1 MRNPT
6 GKKLEK
12 IIFKLFDDASQGVDR
27 YNHND
32 SLWLI
37 FTNEMKWVV
46 EFTKDQTL
54 WYNYNFF
61 KNEMELIGLD
71 CVEDK
76 DFIQKWFESRF
87 LDIPKVEDTKTS
99 EGVLCGAVEDTIQ
112 NGVKHTVNQLSEQRL
127 SVEDTIQNGV
137 KHTLRQSLLCQM
149 DVEDTIQNGVKH
161 TELSKRDF
169 FPKDTVQNGVK
180 HTVNQLSEQRLSV
193 EDTVQNG
200 VKETI
205 GTLRRTAKWGVDDII
220 QNGVKNTVLK
230 TKLYFGQVED
240 TIQNGVKET
249 KSMCGK
255 RGGRVGNTIQNGVRH
270 TEDGDWLDGDE
281 RFEDII
287 KDGVKNLGAVDY
299 DNLKHVEGIIENGVK
314 ETYDDCSNNI
324 ARVEGII
331 RIGEKIS

>member
-61 KNEMELIGLD
+61 KDEMDLIGLD

-76 DFIQKWFESRF
+76 DLIKKWFESRF
-87 LDIPKVEDTKTS
+87 LGIPKVED
-99 EGVLCGAVEDTIQ
+99 AFDPFFDQDQYVEDTIQ
-112 NGVKHTVNQLSEQRL
+112 NGVKHTE
-127 SVEDTIQNGV
+127 EG
-137 KHTLRQSLLCQM
+137 LRPDDS

-161 TELSKRDF
+161 TQQYLTRCMMRVEDTIQNGVRHTAPDASTIVYAV
-169 FPKDTVQNGVK
+169 KDTIQNGVK
-180 HTVNQLSEQRLSV
+180 HTNAAYTLSILDV
-193 EDTVQNG
+193 EDTIQNGVRMTKSTIISQDSKVEDTIQNG

-220 QNGVKNTVLK
+220 QNGIK
-230 TKLYFGQVED
+230 D
-240 TIQNGVKET
+240 T

-255 RGGRVGNTIQNGVRH
+255 RGGRVGNTIQNGV
-270 TEDGDWLDGDE
+270 
-281 RFEDII
+281 
-287 KDGVKNLGAVDY
+287 
-299 DNLKHVEGIIENGVK
+299 K
-314 ETYDDCSNNI
+314 ETHDDCSNNI
-324 ARVEGII
+324 ARVEGIV
-331 RIGEKIS
+331 RIGEKLN

>member
-37 FTNEMKWVV
+37 FTNEMRWVV

-61 KNEMELIGLD
+61 KDEMELIGLD

-76 DFIQKWFESRF
+76 DLIKKWFESRF
-87 LDIPKVEDTKTS
+87 LGIPKVED
-99 EGVLCGAVEDTIQ
+99 AFDPFFDQDQYVEDAIQ
-112 NGVKHTVNQLSEQRL
+112 NGVKHTE
-127 SVEDTIQNGV
+127 EG
-137 KHTLRQSLLCQM
+137 LRPDDS

-161 TELSKRDF
+161 TQQYRTRCMMRVE
-169 FPKDTVQNGVK
+169 DTIQNGVK
-180 HTVNQLSEQRLSV
+180 DAYVVEGQRQLPVKDTIQNGVRHTLSEKRRCKTHV
-193 EDTVQNG
+193 EDTIQNG

-205 GTLRRTAKWGVDDII
+205 GTLRRTVKWGVDDII
-220 QNGVKNTVLK
+220 QNGIK
-230 TKLYFGQVED
+230 D
-240 TIQNGVKET
+240 T

-255 RGGRVGNTIQNGVRH
+255 RGGRVGNTIQNGV
-270 TEDGDWLDGDE
+270 
-281 RFEDII
+281 
-287 KDGVKNLGAVDY
+287 KNLGAVDY
-299 DNLKHVEGIIENGVK
+299 DNLKHVEGVIENGVK